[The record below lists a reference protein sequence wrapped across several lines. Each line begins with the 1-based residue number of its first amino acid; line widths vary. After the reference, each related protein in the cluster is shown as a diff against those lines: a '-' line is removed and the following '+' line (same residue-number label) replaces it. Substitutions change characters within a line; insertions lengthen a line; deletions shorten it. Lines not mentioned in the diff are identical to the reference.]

1 VKRSLKFGHPHRRT
15 ANHTIYR
22 RHNSIY
28 RRHYDRGEFKNTNK
42 VREGTLMHPIG
53 LSLLDVCK
61 NNMSEEGSRNKRDR
75 LEESTEDNA
84 VIATS
89 GKKAFFT
96 TAWQC

>member
-1 VKRSLKFGHPHRRT
+1 
-15 ANHTIYR
+15 
-22 RHNSIY
+22 
-28 RRHYDRGEFKNTNK
+28 
-42 VREGTLMHPIG
+42 MHPIG